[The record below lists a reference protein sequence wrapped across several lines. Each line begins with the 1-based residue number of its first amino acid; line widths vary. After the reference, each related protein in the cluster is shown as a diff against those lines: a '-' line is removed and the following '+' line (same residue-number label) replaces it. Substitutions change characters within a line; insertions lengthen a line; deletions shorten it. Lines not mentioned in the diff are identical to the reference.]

1 MLKIRTAAC
10 EESVA
15 ICMKKMNND
24 LWRHWQIDYEAS
36 EEIYVKRL
44 KNYLWRSWTTGYE
57 DVENRSLKKLT
68 TCGHNDTCRKYKT
81 TTALSPPSVYLRIV
95 RGGLELRCCAKSVLL
110 SGTGFFNVAEQ
121 TAKDL
126 DGFLATFCK

>member
-1 MLKIRTAAC
+1 
-10 EESVA
+10 
-15 ICMKKMNND
+15 MKKLNN
-24 LWRHWQIDYEAS
+24 WI
-36 EEIYVKRL
+36 
-44 KNYLWRSWTTGYE
+44 G

-81 TTALSPPSVYLRIV
+81 TTALSPPSVYSRIV

-126 DGFLATFCK
+126 DAAAHGFLATFCK